1 MNNYEIQRLLSELIE
16 ANTFILIA
24 SFIATIIQLIL
35 TGSLASKKDRSVIG
49 WCVAA
54 LFFGMIPFI
63 ILAFKDD
70 DTYIPRKSGEEP
82 LVRTCPTCGKK
93 IDTLKC
99 PYCAQNQ
106 QTIQTQQSTSNG
118 SSVSVKVQ
126 VHNGTIHCP
135 KCKLTQKGDVDR
147 CQGCG
152 VKFDL
157 S

>member
-1 MNNYEIQRLLSELIE
+1 MNDYEIQRLLSELIE
-16 ANTFILIA
+16 ANTIILIA

-70 DTYIPRKSGEEP
+70 DTYIPRKSGEGP
-82 LVRTCPTCGKK
+82 LVRTCPTCGKR

-99 PYCAQNQ
+99 PYCAQANQ
-106 QTIQTQQSTSNG
+106 IQQRSQSNG
-118 SSVSVKVQ
+118 DSSSGSVKVQ